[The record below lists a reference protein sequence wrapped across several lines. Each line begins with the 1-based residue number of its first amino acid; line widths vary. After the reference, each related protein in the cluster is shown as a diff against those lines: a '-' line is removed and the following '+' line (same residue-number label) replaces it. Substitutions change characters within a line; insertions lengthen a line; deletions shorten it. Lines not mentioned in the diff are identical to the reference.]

1 MRRLLVAIAA
11 WALLLSAAAE
21 AARLPVYRD
30 PPKYKGRTKA
40 PATQPPP
47 APTPGPAAVLS
58 ETGYLPDVL
67 VDEAGTAHI
76 VWAEDNGDG
85 AATAAYCRLKRGAT
99 TCDNNGGAPKQLVW
113 DKQYGTGDGPQFNT
127 DYGGPRIVR
136 VGNQL
141 VVFSKRYPTIGEKPD
156 GASSNTVVEW
166 VSSDGGNTWNDNAQI
181 AGKLN
186 LGQLQVIGPEE
197 DPSILNVTV
206 DPLCPAA
213 GAAAWCIQQFRSGQ
227 YSGATGNLSTGANQN
242 YYPGVANDETG
253 RPIAVAT
260 DAGGNAF
267 TRRWSGQGSPLDGT
281 TWGPTESWVADGPVI
296 AGGPSGVWMM
306 SKTTFNSGPFSV
318 RRINVNGDGTV
329 APGPA
334 TDVSQ
339 NQSDIFAELFE
350 DPSGRLHAAW
360 EARSG
365 DKPGVKLRSS
375 TAAGWGPELHLFDG
389 IAAGGI
395 SVGAADDG
403 GGFAA
408 IDRDVG
414 KSNSG
419 VVAVG
424 FGNQAAT
431 GKPGLG
437 DIPGGAGT
445 NTNVSCQKVDFGKF
459 AVESPNGCLL
469 EGAGKFANLVVS
481 TQELTI
487 QGLRIVPDP
496 GTKVIVDPKK
506 LQIDTTGPVQV
517 IASNGQTQFVLWH
530 GPIHRDLSKAV
541 PGSNLFEFPSNAF
554 KANLLGFDVAAD
566 VPVRLESDGVH
577 IPIDLTLPPQFGG
590 FTGQAEL
597 VSNESGLKLD
607 TLHIHIGPVPL
618 GVLVV
623 NKVDIEYK
631 SAGDS
636 WTGNGELRVPAGGT
650 IQAGFRFEG
659 GDFAGAS
666 FGYTPEPAITIGP
679 FVYLLHV
686 DGSFE
691 VKPNIKISAG
701 ALVGAGAPLNGRAP
715 VDVDGRFT
723 MTFPKLGPASFN
735 IDGVVNMLL
744 FRIGEGHL
752 RFQTDGYADFFGKT
766 GLNLGPLDISADVD
780 GFIDGPSGRF
790 GASLSGKVGFCAVF
804 DLPIAGEQRIC
815 GYAKSEAAIS
825 NAGLA
830 VCGRIDPPDPFGPV
844 SGGVEFPWNDF
855 NPLMLVN
862 PTVFLAVLADHVRI
876 PCHASDYRSP
886 PPRPI
891 GARASAS
898 GQIVAV
904 KGGLP
909 SETIQVVGDGGTPKV
924 TVTGPGGVSFS
935 SNQPSANGFVTTVEG
950 VPSAYVV
957 LNKPRGG
964 DYTITANEGS
974 PGIAGVKVA
983 DGYTPAKVKAT
994 VKRGSVA
1001 YRITS
1006 GGSGQQI
1013 VFAEKGKVGT
1023 RIIGAAKG
1031 SRGRLRFRPAA
1042 GPGGKRTVVAM
1053 IQRGGF
1059 VTDTITVGSFKA
1071 PGPAKPGAVRRL
1083 KAKHAGTRLTV
1094 TWASAAK
1101 AARYSVI
1108 VRGSKGS
1115 RAARFVGSKT
1125 RKLRLTGMRRDEKFT
1140 VTVRGL
1146 SKDMRAGAVRSA
1158 KSR

>member
-1 MRRLLVAIAA
+1 VRRLLVAIAA

-40 PATQPPP
+40 PATLPPP
-47 APTPGPAAVLS
+47 APVPAPAAVLS
-58 ETGYLPDVL
+58 ETGFKPDVL

-76 VWAEDNGDG
+76 VWAEGNGDG
-85 AATAAYCRLKRGAT
+85 ADTEEYCRLKRGAT
-99 TCDNNGGAPKQLVW
+99 TCDQRATLVW
-113 DKQYGTGDGPQFNT
+113 NKSYGTGDGPQYNT

-156 GASSNTVVEW
+156 GASSSTVIQW
-166 VSSDGGNTWNDNAQI
+166 VSSDGGNSWNDNAQI
-181 AGKLN
+181 AGKLD
-186 LGQLQVIGPEE
+186 LGQLQVVGPEE

-206 DPLCPAA
+206 DPLCSAP
-213 GAAAWCIQQFRSGQ
+213 GPAAWCIQQFRSGQ
-227 YSGATGNLSTGANQN
+227 YSAAEGNLATGSNQN
-242 YYPGVANDETG
+242 YYPGVALDETG

-267 TRRWSGQGSPLDGT
+267 TRRWSGQGSPLDGS
-281 TWGPTESWVADGPVI
+281 TWGPAGSWVADGPVI
-296 AGGPSGVWMM
+296 AGGQSGAWMM
-306 SKTTFNSGPFSV
+306 SKTTFNGGPFSV

-339 NQSDIFAELFE
+339 NQSDIYAELFE
-350 DPSGRLHAAW
+350 DPSGALHAAW
-360 EARSG
+360 EQRAG

-375 TAAGWGPELHLFDG
+375 TAAGWGPVQHLFDG
-389 IAAGGI
+389 DAAGAI
-395 SVGAADDG
+395 SVGAAADG

-408 IDRDVG
+408 IDRNVG

-431 GKPGLG
+431 GVPGLG

-445 NTNVSCQKVDFGKF
+445 NTNVSCQKVGFGKF
-459 AVESPNGCLL
+459 AVESPGGCLL
-469 EGAGKFANLVVS
+469 EGSGKFANLVVS

-496 GTKVIVDPKK
+496 GVKVIIDPRK

-517 IASNGQTQFVLWH
+517 IASNGQTSFVLWH
-530 GPIHRDLSKAV
+530 GPIHRDLSRAV

-577 IPIDLTLPPQFGG
+577 IPIDLSLPPQFGG
-590 FTGQAEL
+590 FTGHAEL
-597 VSNESGLKLD
+597 ISNQSGLQLD
-607 TLHIHIGPVPL
+607 TLNIHIGPVPL
-618 GVLVV
+618 GVLIVDEV
-623 NKVDIEYK
+623 NIKYT
-631 SAGDS
+631 AGDDT
-636 WTGNGELRVPAGGT
+636 WTGNGKLRVPATGE
-650 IQAGFRFEG
+650 IEAGFRFEG

-691 VKPNIKISAG
+691 VKPNVKISAG

-766 GLNLGPLDISADVD
+766 GLNLGPLDISADLD

-804 DLPIAGEQRIC
+804 DLPIKGETRLC

-825 NAGLA
+825 NTGLA
-830 VCGRIDPPDPFGPV
+830 VCGRIDPPDPIGGV

-862 PTVFLAVLADHVRI
+862 PTVFLGVLADHVRI

-886 PPRPI
+886 PPRPV

-935 SNQPSANGFVTTVEG
+935 SNQPTANGFVTTVEG

-957 LNKPRGG
+957 LKKPRGG

-974 PGIAGVKVA
+974 PGIAAVKVA
-983 DGYTPAKVKAT
+983 DGYSPATVKAT

-1001 YRITS
+1001 YRIS
-1006 GGSGQQI
+1006 NGGSGQQI

-1023 RIIGAAKG
+1023 RIIGTAKG
-1031 SRGRLRFRPAA
+1031 SRGRLRFKPAA

-1053 IQRGGF
+1053 IQRAGF

-1071 PGPAKPGAVRRL
+1071 LGPAKPGAVRRL
-1083 KAKHAGTRLTV
+1083 KAKHAGTVLTV
-1094 TWASAAK
+1094 TWAGAAK

-1115 RAARFVGSKT
+1115 RAARLVGSKT
-1125 RKLRLTGMRRDEKFT
+1125 RKLRLTGMRRDEKFA
-1140 VTVRGL
+1140 VTVRAL